1 MKKIKLKEID
11 RLKSGILS
19 MLLLMLFFFPISP
32 LFAQDDAEESF
43 SPGQKSIEFGVNL
56 GAGMSVPL
64 GVNNTGTGASMTPDF
79 KLIYLGSVLDTRGIA
94 KTTLMFPRTVGI
106 NFGYRQKGD
115 NPMNGWAVRAGV
127 NLTNQ
132 VFYFNYPSSIA
143 IPGITNSSG
152 WIQDIKYANL
162 SLCFQKEFNG
172 FYAQGKIGYGLGFK
186 QDDLA
191 LPKTGSIP
199 YNYVDNGYGAIVNQ
213 FPLKSAGTL
222 TLTPGFGFTG
232 IYKQTIPYELGMG
245 VQIPFGAAFSQRFD
259 LIQNNQQIGENTIN
273 YNLNMIY
280 LDLNIPVTVYKF
292 EGQKPKPEPRP
303 KPEPKPEKPKQPEK
317 DVIVENSPR
326 KEVKNFK
333 EQESF
338 TVKKSIINVRYWDNH
353 TPDGDIISLYLNGEL
368 VVKNQK
374 VESKYKELKLNLK
387 PGDNYLIMR
396 AVNEGRIPP
405 NTAAISVNDGQQTQT
420 AILRA
425 KKRKNVAIKIVYEP

>member
-1 MKKIKLKEID
+1 MIRHFSAPVLIWF
-11 RLKSGILS
+11 
-19 MLLLMLFFFPISP
+19 LFIFQISF
-32 LFAQDDAEESF
+32 LNAQDEPEESF
-43 SPGQKSIEFGVNL
+43 TPGQKSLEFGINL
-56 GAGMSVPL
+56 GAGLSVPA
-64 GVNNTGTGASMTPDF
+64 GVENTGTGALMTPAF
-79 KLIYLGSVLDTRGIA
+79 KLLYLGSVVDTRGVS
-94 KTTLMFPRTVGI
+94 KTTLMFPRTVGV

-115 NPMNGWAVRAGV
+115 SPLNGWALKAGV

-143 IPGITNSSG
+143 IPGITSSSG

-172 FYAQGKIGYGLGFK
+172 FYAQGKIGYGFGFK
-186 QDDLA
+186 QDDET

-199 YNYVDNGYGAIVNQ
+199 YNYVDNGYGAVVNQ
-213 FPLKSAGTL
+213 FPLKPMGAI
-222 TLTPGFGFTG
+222 TLTPGFGYTG
-232 IYKQTIPYELGMG
+232 IYKQTVPYELGIG
-245 VQIPFGAAFSQRFD
+245 VQIPFGSVFSQRFD
-259 LIQNNQQIGENTIN
+259 LVQNSQPVGENTVN

-280 LDLNIPVTVYKF
+280 VDLNIPITVYKF
-292 EGQKPKPEPRP
+292 AGEKNKPEPRP
-303 KPEPKPEKPKQPEK
+303 KPEPKPDKPKQPEK

-338 TVKKSIINVRYWDNH
+338 TVKKSIISVRYWDNH

-405 NTAAISVNDGQQTQT
+405 NTAAISVNDGQETQT